1 MTVGEF
7 GSLDLVVQRSK
18 FGYLLI
24 FKGGHAASSQ
34 LKWSGQSLWDASLRT
49 RTERPPVAATE

>member
-1 MTVGEF
+1 M
-7 GSLDLVVQRSK
+7 VQRSK

-24 FKGGHAASSQ
+24 FKGGNAASLQ
-34 LKWSGQSLWDASLRT
+34 LYWSGQSLWGASLRT